1 MKKRHYGIL
10 IIALSLPIMVLQ
22 LLPSPPMSPAGAV
35 ASVAS
40 FIVALFT
47 FILGV
52 AYVAQEDK
60 PPMRMWRVD
69 YFCPE
74 ESLAAFTCL
83 INCRHR
89 PTEAEVIKVMNVT
102 FEPDKFETITIT
114 EAIAERTL

>member
-1 MKKRHYGIL
+1 MKNRTSGI
-10 IIALSLPIMVLQ
+10 IIVGLSLAIMGFSLLNGPQETNGGIVLDALS
-22 LLPSPPMSPAGAV
+22 
-35 ASVAS
+35 
-40 FIVALFT
+40 F
-47 FILGV
+47 GV
-52 AYVAQEDK
+52 AMVAGYVGLALIRAGDQL
-60 PPMRMWRVD
+60 PMRMWRVD

-102 FEPDKFETITIT
+102 FEPDRFETITIT